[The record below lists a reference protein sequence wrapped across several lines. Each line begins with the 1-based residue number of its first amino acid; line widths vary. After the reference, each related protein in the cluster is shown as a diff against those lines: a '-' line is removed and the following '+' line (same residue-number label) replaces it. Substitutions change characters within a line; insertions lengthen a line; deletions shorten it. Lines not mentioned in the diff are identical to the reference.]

1 MTEVQNKF
9 KISTWTVIF
18 QRRQLGS
25 ALLNVQYNNY
35 LDTINPIDLVPLNSE
50 KNVNRDGIVQTS
62 YPLPLL

>member
-18 QRRQLGS
+18 QRRQLES